1 MREALFIKQ
10 NSERWQKYEQMQTPD
25 PDELAERFISLT
37 DDLAYAKTFYPQ
49 SKTTA
54 YLNGL
59 TARLHQSIYQNK
71 KEKSSRFISF
81 WKFELPLLF
90 KKYELQL
97 LYAFLF
103 TVVFALMGALSA
115 KYDNSFLRLILG
127 NGYVN
132 MTNENI
138 AKGDPFGVYKRQN
151 EFSMFF
157 QIASHNI
164 FVAFYCFVGGV
175 FFSLGSI
182 YALIRNGIML
192 GSFEYYF
199 FSKGLGL
206 QSVLVIWI
214 HGTLEISSI
223 IIAGAAGLVLG
234 KSILFPKT
242 YNRIDSFK
250 CGAKD
255 GTKMVIGLV
264 PIFITAAFFESF
276 VTRHTGMPVWLSVS
290 ILFLSLLFIIAY
302 VIIYPNYLHKKNQPK
317 PICNLKLN

>member
-10 NSERWQKYEQMQTPD
+10 NSEKWQKYEQMQTPD
-25 PDELAERFISLT
+25 PDELAQRFISLT

-54 YLNGL
+54 YLNAL
-59 TARLHQSIYQNK
+59 TARLHQSIYKNK
-71 KEKSSRFISF
+71 KEKSGRFISF

-90 KKYELQL
+90 KKYEMQL
-97 LYAFLF
+97 LYSFLF

-115 KYDNSFLRLILG
+115 KYDNNFIRLILG
-127 NGYVN
+127 DRYVN
-132 MTNENI
+132 MTNANI
-138 AKGDPFGVYKRQN
+138 AKGDPFGVYKQQN
-151 EFSMFF
+151 EYKMFF
-157 QIASHNI
+157 MIAFHNI
-164 FVAFYCFVGGV
+164 FVSFYCFVGGT

-199 FSKGLGL
+199 FSKGFGL

-234 KSILFPKT
+234 KSILFPET
-242 YNRIDSFK
+242 YKRIESFK
-250 CGAKD
+250 RGAKD
-255 GTKMVIGLV
+255 GTKMVIGLI

-276 VTRHTGMPVWLSVS
+276 VTRHTEIPVWLSVT
-290 ILFLSLLFIIAY
+290 ILFLSLLFIVGY
-302 VIIYPNYLHKKNQPK
+302 VIIYPNYLRKKTST
-317 PICNLKLN
+317 

>member
-10 NSERWQKYEQMQTPD
+10 NSDKWQKYEQMQTQD
-25 PDELAERFISLT
+25 PDELAQRFISLT

-59 TARLHQSIYQNK
+59 TGRLHQSIYKNK
-71 KEKSSRFISF
+71 KEKTNRFILF
-81 WKFELPLLF
+81 WEQELPLLF
-90 KKYELQL
+90 KKYQRQL

-115 KYDNSFLRLILG
+115 KYDNNFLRLILG
-127 NGYVN
+127 DHYVN
-132 MTNENI
+132 MTEANI
-138 AKGDPFGVYKRQN
+138 AKGDPFGVYKREN
-151 EFSMFF
+151 PYTMFF
-157 QIASHNI
+157 GIAFNNI

-175 FFSLGSI
+175 FLSLGSI

-192 GSFEYYF
+192 GAFEYFF
-199 FSKGLGL
+199 FSKGFGL
-206 QSVLVIWI
+206 KSVLVIWI

-242 YNRIDSFK
+242 YTRMESFK
-250 CGAKD
+250 RGAKD

-264 PIFITAAFFESF
+264 PIFIAAAFLESF
-276 VTRHTGMPVWLSVS
+276 VTRHTEMPTWLSVT
-290 ILFLSLLFIIAY
+290 ILFLSAVFIVTY
-302 VIIYPNYLHKKNQPK
+302 VVIYPNYLHKKL
-317 PICNLKLN
+317 NLNLN

>member
-10 NSERWQKYEQMQTPD
+10 NSEKWQRYEQMQTPD
-25 PDELAERFISLT
+25 PDELAQRFISLT

-59 TARLHQSIYQNK
+59 TVRLHQSIYKNK
-71 KEKSSRFISF
+71 KEKTNRFILF
-81 WKFELPLLF
+81 WEQELPLLF
-90 KKYELQL
+90 KKYQRQL

-115 KYDNSFLRLILG
+115 KYDNNFLRLILG
-127 NGYVN
+127 DHYVN
-132 MTNENI
+132 MTEANI
-138 AKGDPFGVYKRQN
+138 AKGNPFGVYKREN
-151 EFSMFF
+151 PYTMFF
-157 QIASHNI
+157 GIAFNNI

-182 YALIRNGIML
+182 YALVRNGIML
-192 GSFEYYF
+192 GSFEYFF
-199 FSKGLGL
+199 FSKGFGL
-206 QSVLVIWI
+206 KSVLVIWV

-242 YNRIDSFK
+242 YTRIESFK
-250 CGAKD
+250 RGAKD

-264 PIFITAAFFESF
+264 PIFITAAFLESF
-276 VTRHTGMPVWLSVS
+276 VTRHTEMPVWLSIT
-290 ILFLSLLFIIAY
+290 ILFLSLVFIVTY
-302 VIIYPNYLHKKNQPK
+302 VVIYPNYLHKKLNLNQHAAK
-317 PICNLKLN
+317 N